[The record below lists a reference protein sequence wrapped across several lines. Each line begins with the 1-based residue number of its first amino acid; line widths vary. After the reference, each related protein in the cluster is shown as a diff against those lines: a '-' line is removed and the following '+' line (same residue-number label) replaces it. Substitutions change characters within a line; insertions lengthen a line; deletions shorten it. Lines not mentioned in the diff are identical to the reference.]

1 MTETTRDSAQ
11 SRRRRLFTRIGR
23 ATWCGVVLMPLLRAW
38 PLAAAPGPRRCE
50 ETPASLASSLA
61 ERWRGLAEARNTL
74 PPDVFEQRVLSALD
88 DDMAVST
95 IVAAILEEA
104 RADLGENRRAD
115 FADALRT
122 GLAHR
127 LLTFLEASG
136 GSGPLAIV
144 PAETSREGDATAL
157 HYSVK
162 TGKGDSK
169 RLTLLVG
176 VDGGNSCKVLDVT
189 WDGDG
194 LVKTYGKLA
203 KDLTHDY
210 SAEYMIAKVG
220 DRDELVL
227 EDFESTPVGELPV
240 GWTWCD
246 GDKDKEKPYRVR
258 EEDGNRYL
266 EATDEGQSVILG
278 REIRWDL
285 DEYPYISFR
294 VRVNEIPEGG
304 DERYGEKVDSA
315 AGLYV
320 TYKKKMLGKIPESVK
335 FVWSSTLPVGSA
347 TIREGI
353 GRPWNVVIGSGED
366 GLGEWRTY
374 VFDLRDAYKKTFR
387 GGPGH
392 RPEGVGIL
400 SDANS
405 THSKAYADYDDIRV
419 LRTAGPD
426 VTGGV
431 EKLLWPKR
439 RRQ

>member
-1 MTETTRDSAQ
+1 
-11 SRRRRLFTRIGR
+11 
-23 ATWCGVVLMPLLRAW
+23 VLVSFFLALPLG
-38 PLAAAPGPRRCE
+38 AAPAPRRCDASAE
-50 ETPASLASSLA
+50 SLANSLA
-61 ERWRGLAEARNTL
+61 ERWQGLIEARGSL
-74 PPDVFEQRVLSALD
+74 SPDVFEERVLNSFDEDMALD
-88 DDMAVST
+88 A
-95 IVAAILEEA
+95 IVAAILDDA
-104 RADLGENRRAD
+104 RVDLGQDQRAD
-115 FADALRT
+115 FAAALRT
-122 GLAHR
+122 GLTHR
-127 LLTFLEASG
+127 FLAFLD
-136 GSGPLAIV
+136 GSAGSAPFALV
-144 PAETSREGDATAL
+144 PKETSQEDGATAL
-157 HYSVK
+157 HYTVS

-169 RLTLLVG
+169 PLTVRVG
-176 VDGGNSCKVLDVT
+176 TDGGNSCKVLDVT
-189 WDGDG
+189 WDGHE

-203 KDLTHDY
+203 KDLSQDY
-210 SAEYMIAKVG
+210 SPEYMIAKLG
-220 DRDELVL
+220 DRDVLVL

-240 GWTWCD
+240 GWTWRD

-258 EEDGNRYL
+258 EVDGNRYL

-278 REIRWDL
+278 RKIRWNL

-315 AGLYV
+315 AGIYV

-335 FVWSSTLPVGSA
+335 FVWSSTLAVGSA

-353 GRPWNVVIGSGED
+353 GRPWQVVFGSGED
-366 GLGEWRTY
+366 GLGEWHTY

-387 GGPGH
+387 GSPGH
-392 RPEGVGIL
+392 RPEGIGIL

-431 EKLLWPKR
+431 EKLLRPKR
-439 RRQ
+439 KRR